1 MQNSMEMLSFLGF
14 GPKYFLG
21 HTWSKNLNLFVRG
34 KICYLDKFEYAE
46 LNGGVLCICFRLET
60 PFPKNENCHFQLK
73 FDTYSNSNTKNSVV
87 MFTLFIF

>member
-14 GPKYFLG
+14 GPKCFLG

-46 LNGGVLCICFRLET
+46 LNGDVLCICLRLET

-73 FDTYSNSNTKNSVV
+73 FDTYSNSNTKNSVE